1 MSAVGGR
8 ASGCSSPGIR
18 AEFSLIMSDETAGA
32 SSRLE
37 ATFPLRYN
45 EEQIVFY

>member
-1 MSAVGGR
+1 MTGKQGDV
-8 ASGCSSPGIR
+8 SGER
-18 AEFSLIMSDETAGA
+18 AEFSLTMSGETAGGV

-45 EEQIVFY
+45 KEQIVFY

>member
-1 MSAVGGR
+1 MSG
-8 ASGCSSPGIR
+8 
-18 AEFSLIMSDETAGA
+18 ETAGV

-45 EEQIVFY
+45 KEQIVFY

>member
-1 MSAVGGR
+1 MSAV
-8 ASGCSSPGIR
+8 R
-18 AEFSLIMSDETAGA
+18 AEFSLTMSGETAGA

-45 EEQIVFY
+45 KKQIVFY